1 MALDFTRPGSGNSGP
16 GGSNPGPGGSNPGNP
31 GSVGGQPAFDPS
43 KLDFTRPGRRAPGT
57 SGTTPPAPPAGS
69 PPNFPPSPPPV
80 SPSAP
85 PPMSPPISLNKIS
98 LTKDAPSVSLTKAG
112 QAQGVL
118 RVNLNWTAKPAKSG
132 FMNKLTGVGAIDLD
146 LGCLYELADGSSGGI
161 QAVGRNF
168 GNLNAHPYIQLD
180 GDDRTGA
187 VAGGENLLI
196 NLADPSRFK
205 RILIFAMI
213 YQGVSRWTQAN
224 GVVTLYPTAGP
235 EIEVR
240 LDAGDTP
247 ATICAIALLENRG
260 GQLVVNREVRYV
272 EGSLR
277 NVDAAYGWGLNWT
290 TGTK

>member
-1 MALDFTRPGSGNSGP
+1 MALDFTRPGSGDNN
-16 GGSNPGPGGSNPGNP
+16 SNPAQP
-31 GSVGGQPAFDPS
+31 PAFDPT
-43 KLDFTRPGRRAPGT
+43 KLDFSRPGRR
-57 SGTTPPAPPAGS
+57 PAGS
-69 PPNFPPSPPPV
+69 TPPPPPV
-80 SPSAP
+80 ATPPYAPAAGTAAPSV
-85 PPMSPPISLNKIS
+85 SLNKIS
-98 LTKDAPSVSLTKAG
+98 LTKDSPSISLTKSG
-112 QAQGVL
+112 QPQGVM
-118 RVNLNWTAKPAKSG
+118 RVNLNWTSKPAKSG
-132 FMNKLTGVGAIDLD
+132 FMSKLAGTGGIDLD
-146 LGCLYELADGSSGGI
+146 LGCLYELADGSAGGI

-187 VAGGENLLI
+187 VSGGENLLI

-240 LDAGDTP
+240 LDATDTP

-260 GQLVVNREVRYV
+260 GQLTVNREVRYV

-277 NVDAAYGWGLNWT
+277 NVDAAYGWNLKWT
-290 TGTK
+290 SGTK